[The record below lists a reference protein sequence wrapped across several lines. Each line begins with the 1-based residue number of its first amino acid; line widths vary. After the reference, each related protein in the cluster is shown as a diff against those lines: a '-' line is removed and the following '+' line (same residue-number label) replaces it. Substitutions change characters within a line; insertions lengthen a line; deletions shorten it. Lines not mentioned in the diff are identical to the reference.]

1 MSLQPRPSDLS
12 IDRLRSLWLANRDP
26 DIRRALEEVAFR
38 RAAAERQDLALR
50 EITTLFEIIRQA
62 WKENVGGQLV
72 AMEMLRAA
80 LNDQRDLRGNFRGI
94 ASEIKKDNDSYYL
107 LIFANYSYLK
117 TVPVRPPIGP
127 SCR

>member
-1 MSLQPRPSDLS
+1 M
-12 IDRLRSLWLANRDP
+12 WLANRDP

-80 LNDQRDLRGNFRGI
+80 LNDQRDLRGEFPGDRLRDQ
-94 ASEIKKDNDSYYL
+94 K
-107 LIFANYSYLK
+107 
-117 TVPVRPPIGP
+117 R
-127 SCR
+127 